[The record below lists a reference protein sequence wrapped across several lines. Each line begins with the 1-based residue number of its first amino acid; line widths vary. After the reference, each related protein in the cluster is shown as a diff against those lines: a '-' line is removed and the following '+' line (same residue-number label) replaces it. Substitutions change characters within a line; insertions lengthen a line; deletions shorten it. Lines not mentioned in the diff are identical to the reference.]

1 MIFTKIN
8 FRKSLV
14 PLLGFL
20 LLSVS
25 SGGSESAPASIQVEL
40 DKKTPLL
47 LHVTVR
53 SHSES
58 IVTFP
63 RYRLPWGNRNSMLFV
78 PVNPDGQ
85 CIGNKLFPI
94 DDPSY
99 EKISLE
105 PNSSIS
111 GDVDLQRFVPG
122 LDKALQKSDVHLF
135 WAYQAPKELNI
146 AKWSGGWI
154 LIPRSGVSTD

>member
-1 MIFTKIN
+1 VTFSKVSL
-8 FRKSLV
+8 RKSLL
-14 PLLGFL
+14 PLIASL

-25 SGGSESAPASIQVEL
+25 SGGSESIPSSIQVEL
-40 DKKTPLL
+40 DGKIPLL

-53 SHSES
+53 SHAES
-58 IVTFP
+58 KVTFP
-63 RYRLPWGNRNSMLFV
+63 KYRLPWGNRTSMLFV
-78 PVNPDGQ
+78 PVNLEGQ
-85 CIGNKLFPI
+85 CIDNKFFPI

-105 PNSSIS
+105 PNGSIS

-122 LDKALQKSDVHLF
+122 LDKALRKSDVHLF

-146 AKWSGGWI
+146 AQWSGGWI
-154 LIPRSGVSTD
+154 LIPQQK